1 MLQMKATLEKK
12 SNHLKELVVC
22 VSEAKTLVFSIDNPT
37 VSLTIYEKMKVHY
50 SCKIPLFCR
59 H

>member
-1 MLQMKATLEKK
+1 MKATLEKK